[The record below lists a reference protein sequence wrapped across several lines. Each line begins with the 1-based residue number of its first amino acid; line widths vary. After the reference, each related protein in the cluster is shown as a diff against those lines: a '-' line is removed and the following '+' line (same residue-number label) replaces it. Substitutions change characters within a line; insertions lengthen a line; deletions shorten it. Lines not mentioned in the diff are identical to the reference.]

1 MQNRIWAFIHAVH
14 YIFIPEKG
22 IKDVASIVNAK
33 ETPAFQS
40 IFPPNSVTSEFSVVK
55 KFTQFRELCARNL
68 SALHGK
74 KYITLALTL
83 LLLTPALL
91 YSQENQDYKVAVI
104 DLMILKRQKISAIP
118 LANELGADGLEI
130 DMGGLGNRET
140 FDSRLNNDSTRQEY
154 IAKAKE
160 QSIEFC
166 SIAMTGFYAQS
177 FAERPTWQKM
187 IGDCLATAK
196 AMNIKVAFLPLGV
209 KGDLIEHPELRPA
222 IVERLKIA
230 GKMAK
235 KVCVTI
241 GIETSLDATAEK
253 QLLKD
258 IGSKNVKSYFN
269 FSNPLKNGR
278 DLNEELQILGK
289 KYIVQIHATDE
300 DGVWLE
306 NNKRLDMYKVKKTL
320 QDMKWKGWLVV
331 ERSRDA
337 TQPRNVKANFIA
349 NVAYLKKVFQN

>member
-1 MQNRIWAFIHAVH
+1 MENNPSTPLRVT
-14 YIFIPEKG
+14 KG
-22 IKDVASIVNAK
+22 SNTFTFSAK
-33 ETPAFQS
+33 PKSGFRTS
-40 IFPPNSVTSEFSVVK
+40 PPSSVTSAPSVVK
-55 KFTQFRELCARNL
+55 KLATQLSDLCEKLRSL
-68 SALHGK
+68 SGK
-74 KYITLALTL
+74 KAIILALIIFL
-83 LLLTPALL
+83 ITPYLHA
-91 YSQENQDYKVAVI
+91 QQKQDFKVAVI

-118 LANELGADGLEI
+118 LAHEIGADGLEI
-130 DMGGLGNRET
+130 DMGGLGDRET
-140 FDSRLNNDSTRQEY
+140 FHNKLNNDTTKQEY
-154 IAKAKE
+154 LAKAKE
-160 QSIEFC
+160 LNIEFC

-196 AMNIKVAFLPLGV
+196 AMDIKVVFLPLGV
-209 KGDLIEHPELRPA
+209 KGDLIQNPELRPA

-235 KVCVTI
+235 KAGVVI

-258 IGSKNVKSYFN
+258 ICSKNVRSYFN
-269 FSNPLKNGR
+269 FSNPLKEGR
-278 DLNEELQILGK
+278 DLNEELRILGR

-306 NNKRLDMYKVKKTL
+306 NNKRLDLYKVKKTL
-320 QDMKWKGWLVV
+320 EDMKWKGWLVV

-337 TQPRNVKANFIA
+337 TQPRNVKGNFSA